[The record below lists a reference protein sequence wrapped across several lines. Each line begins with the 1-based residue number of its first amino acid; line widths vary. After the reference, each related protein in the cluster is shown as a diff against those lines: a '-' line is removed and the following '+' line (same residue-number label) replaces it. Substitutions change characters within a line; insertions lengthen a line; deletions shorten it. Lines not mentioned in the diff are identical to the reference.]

1 MSAEFSDVTL
11 LEPFRVTFDP
21 SDNSVTIQ
29 ECNGDE
35 MASSVTISAPTW
47 QIIVREV
54 ARAKRELAH
63 GASKGGK
70 QS

>member
-1 MSAEFSDVTL
+1 MSAEFSDLTILEPLRVTL
-11 LEPFRVTFDP
+11 DP

-35 MASSVTISAPTW
+35 MASLVTISAPTW

-54 ARAKRELAH
+54 ARAKRDLAH
-63 GASKGGK
+63 RTAEGIERR
-70 QS
+70 

>member
-1 MSAEFSDVTL
+1 MSAEFSYVTL
-11 LEPFRVTFDP
+11 LEPFRVTLDP

-35 MASSVTISAPTW
+35 MASLVTISAPTW

-54 ARAKRELAH
+54 ARAKRDRARCTSE
-63 GASKGGK
+63 GGK